1 MTGNKINWQDLAA
14 DLAASNSMPRKEAEA
29 FVRAFFDT
37 LAQGIMEEKSV
48 KVKALGTFKMVDVQE
63 RESVNVNTGERIT
76 ISGHAK
82 IGFLPDSALKELVNK
97 PFADFQTV
105 ILNDG
110 TSTEEMDKIDRKYPA
125 DLAEMQDEDNMPAP
139 SEIALPEESAT
150 QEEPTAGDAEAV
162 TEPPIANEDAPD
174 MQVDTTVP
182 NDAPSNDAPMED
194 NSEVA
199 SETVPAE
206 EEGVPA
212 TSETPEPQESKEEE
226 TDTTDTPQ
234 QEEIPMED
242 AQACEAEPADTVAT
256 DTVPRTDTTRAT
268 QSAEITT
275 AMTNT
280 ASVSPAPVQP
290 TQPAHNI
297 WRTSFLTLV
306 VLLLMLACYMVGYL
320 RLIDL
325 SWLCLPPAEPMVEMP
340 AQPTPV
346 PTKTAPDVD
355 SPTQAASKST
365 AQEDTKPTQEAPK
378 PAAQEPSK
386 PQDKPAAQSATPAEQ
401 QEQATSPTT
410 QDSKQRLMQ
419 AANQYPQV
427 KGGKYLI
434 TGVRKTITV
443 QQGDNLCRLARR
455 EYGDKGVVE
464 YIQVLNQLDNPD
476 NITVGCKV
484 KLPELTAKS
493 E

>member
-14 DLAASNSMPRKEAEA
+14 DLAASNGMPRKEAEA

-105 ILNDG
+105 ILNDA

-125 DLAEMQDEDNMPAP
+125 NATEAQDDDSPAATSEDMPNEDSVAQEEPVASDTVDTPETPAP
-139 SEIALPEESAT
+139 SEPAPDTPTRTSEADKATEETAPTETDDVASSETSTPEGDDIAEATDETEASEGT
-150 QEEPTAGDAEAV
+150 QEE
-162 TEPPIANEDAPD
+162 ED
-174 MQVDTTVP
+174 
-182 NDAPSNDAPMED
+182 
-194 NSEVA
+194 VA
-199 SETVPAE
+199 SEPQQPAE
-206 EEGVPA
+206 VATPTQACDTEPASTIAVDAASPTGVTQAPQPATADPLVPA
-212 TSETPEPQESKEEE
+212 TTPV
-226 TDTTDTPQ
+226 TTP
-234 QEEIPMED
+234 
-242 AQACEAEPADTVAT
+242 
-256 DTVPRTDTTRAT
+256 
-268 QSAEITT
+268 
-275 AMTNT
+275 
-280 ASVSPAPVQP
+280 PAPPSQP
-290 TQPAHNI
+290 THNI

-306 VLLLMLACYMVGYL
+306 ILLLMVACYMVGYL

-325 SWLCLPPAEPMVEMP
+325 SWLCLPPAEPMTEVAE
-340 AQPTPV
+340 QPISV
-346 PTKTAPDVD
+346 PTKAAPVQDTAAAP
-355 SPTQAASKST
+355 ASKPA
-365 AQEDTKPTQEAPK
+365 AQESST

-386 PQDKPAAQSATPAEQ
+386 PQDTPDAQPTAHATQ
-401 QEQATSPTT
+401 QEHAAAPST
-410 QDSKQRLMQ
+410 QDNKQRLMQ
-419 AANQYPQV
+419 AAGQYPQV
-427 KGGKYLI
+427 KSGKYLI

-443 QQGDNLCRLARR
+443 QQGDNLCRIARR

-464 YIQVLNQLDNPD
+464 YIKVLNRLTDPD
-476 NITVGCKV
+476 NITVGDKV